1 MKLLFKNKNYLK
13 MTASLALTF
22 GIMVAATGIL
32 DSGLKSLGYEEPGH
46 IIANISIVAII
57 SGIAGTIFYSLMVRK
72 TKKYKIFTIMRK
84 SLTIQKHL
92 EYFWGM

>member
-32 DSGLKSLGYEEPGH
+32 DSGLKALGYE
-46 IIANISIVAII
+46 
-57 SGIAGTIFYSLMVRK
+57 
-72 TKKYKIFTIMRK
+72 
-84 SLTIQKHL
+84 
-92 EYFWGM
+92 